1 MSPFSK
7 TNDHPRTTVY
17 LYERKEERDLID
29 FEDKP
34 PQQQPSQQLISIYNT
49 TMEVNIK
56 FEDLIGDRQV
66 SFIRKDSDQE
76 KKFEKPTNVMQYM
89 EVMDYIDKCNQ
100 THALLMQQVAETR
113 LQCRKSFYEFM

>member
-7 TNDHPRTTVY
+7 TNHCPRTTVY

-34 PQQQPSQQLISIYNT
+34 QPDISTSNT

-66 SFIRKDSDQE
+66 SFIRKDAHQE
-76 KKFEKPTNVMQYM
+76 KKIERPTNVMQYM

-100 THALLMQQVAETR
+100 THAMLMQQVAETR

>member
-1 MSPFSK
+1 MSSFSK
-7 TNDHPRTTVY
+7 TNNWPRTTVY

-29 FEDKP
+29 LEDKP
-34 PQQQPSQQLISIYNT
+34 QPNIPNINT

-66 SFIRKDSDQE
+66 SFIRKDSHQE
-76 KKFEKPTNVMQYM
+76 KKNEKPTDVMQYM

-100 THALLMQQVAETR
+100 SHAMLMQQVAETC